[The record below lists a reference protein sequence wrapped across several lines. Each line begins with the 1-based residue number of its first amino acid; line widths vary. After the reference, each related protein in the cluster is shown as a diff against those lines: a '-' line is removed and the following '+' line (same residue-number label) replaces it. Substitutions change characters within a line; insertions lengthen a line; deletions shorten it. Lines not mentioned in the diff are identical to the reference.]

1 MNPTRRTATQIAVL
15 LLTVAIFVGC
25 DSSSDSDDPSGSL
38 SGIVREEG
46 TQTPLPNIS
55 VELGSVETTSDQN
68 GHYTFSELPVGQSM
82 ALRASA
88 NGFELF
94 SANVVLQAGSNSRD
108 IVMVRKTYYTY
119 DFEKGDFGLYLP
131 PGIATY
137 RGAIFWV
144 GPPQEESDT
153 RGFASGNPTSSVP
166 AINAHVAALRVLALQ
181 LADEHGLALMG
192 ALIVNEEPFSAL
204 SFDNVLKALEQAAD
218 ESGRSELAQVP
229 LLIMGH
235 SRGGC
240 YSYAFT
246 RARSERTIG
255 FMSSKGNCHIEGDAG
270 AAKSVPGYLF
280 IGATDEESRRDNI
293 TDVFETNR
301 STGALWALATEP
313 GAGHT
318 PVNDY
323 DLLGNWMDAVIAG
336 RLPATG
342 GSVTLRSIDEAT
354 GWLGDR
360 ESRSIAEYAA
370 YEGDRLQASW
380 LPSMLTAEDWEA
392 FVSAVPSL

>member
-1 MNPTRRTATQIAVL
+1 MNPTRCTATQIAVL
-15 LLTVAIFVGC
+15 FLTAAIWIGC

-55 VELGSVETTSDQN
+55 VELGSVETTTDQN
-68 GHYTFSELPVGQSM
+68 GHYAFNGLLVGPSM

-119 DFEKGDFGLYLP
+119 DSETGDFGLYLP

-137 RGAIFWV
+137 RGAIFLV
-144 GPPQEESDT
+144 LPPQDSLDS
-153 RGFASGNPTSSVP
+153 RGFASGKPTSSVP
-166 AINAHVAALRVLALQ
+166 ENNAYVAALRVLSLQ

-192 ALIVNEEPFSAL
+192 AQIVNESVFSSA
-204 SFDNVLKALEQAAD
+204 SFNNVLKALEQAAN
-218 ESGRSELAQVP
+218 ESGHTELAQAP
-229 LLIMGH
+229 LLIMGP

-240 YSYAFT
+240 YAHAFT
-246 RARSERTIG
+246 VARSERTIG
-255 FMSSKGNCHIEGDAG
+255 FMSSKGGCHIVDDAG
-270 AAKSVPGYLF
+270 GGKSVPGYLF
-280 IGATDEESRRDNI
+280 IGAIDAESARDNI
-293 TDVFETNR
+293 TALFETNR

-313 GAGHT
+313 GAGHR
-318 PVNDY
+318 PPMDF
-323 DLLGNWMDAVIAG
+323 DLIGNWMDAVITG
-336 RLPATG
+336 RLSAPG

-370 YEGDRLQASW
+370 YQGDKLQASW
-380 LPSMLTAEDWEA
+380 LPSMQTAEDWEA